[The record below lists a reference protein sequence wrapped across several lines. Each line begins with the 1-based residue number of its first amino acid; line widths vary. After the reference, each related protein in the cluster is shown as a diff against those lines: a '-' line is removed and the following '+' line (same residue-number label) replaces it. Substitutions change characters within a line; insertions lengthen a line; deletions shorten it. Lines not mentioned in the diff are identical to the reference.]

1 MLNKFRRS
9 LEPVMSKVGK
19 SFVDTGVSANTW
31 TALGLLMSVVA
42 GMIYLLSAPAIG
54 FSLLNVSILGSIFL
68 IISGFFDMI
77 DGIVARATKRSSK
90 KGAFLDSSFDKIA
103 EAIIFIGI
111 AGGGLANPILCM
123 LAMSVSLLVSYV
135 RARAESLGMELKGVG
150 IGERAER
157 ILVLAIIGMI
167 PVVGAMQYAVIAIS
181 LLAGVTLVQR
191 VVAASKKL

>member
-1 MLNKFRRS
+1 MINKFRSS

-19 SFVDTGVSANTW
+19 SFVATGVSANTW

-54 FSLLNVSILGSIFL
+54 FSLLNVSIVGSIL
-68 IISGFFDMI
+68 LLISGFFDMI

-123 LAMSVSLLVSYV
+123 IAMSVSLLVSYV
-135 RARAESLGMELKGVG
+135 RARAESLGIELKGVG

>member
-1 MLNKFRRS
+1 MLNKFRSS

>member
-1 MLNKFRRS
+1 MLNKFRSS

-19 SFVDTGVSANTW
+19 SFVATGVSANTW

-54 FSLLNVSILGSIFL
+54 FSLLNVSIVGSIL
-68 IISGFFDMI
+68 LLISGFFDMI

-123 LAMSVSLLVSYV
+123 IAMSVSLLVSYV
-135 RARAESLGMELKGVG
+135 RARAESLGIELKGVG

-157 ILVLAIIGMI
+157 ILVLAIMGMI

>member
-1 MLNKFRRS
+1 MLNKFRSS
-9 LEPVMSKVGK
+9 LEPLMSKVGK
-19 SFVDTGVSANTW
+19 SFVATGVSANTW

-54 FSLLNVSILGSIFL
+54 FSLLNVSIVGSIL
-68 IISGFFDMI
+68 LLISGFFDMI

-111 AGGGLANPILCM
+111 AGGGLADPILCM
-123 LAMSVSLLVSYV
+123 IAMSVSLLVSYV
-135 RARAESLGMELKGVG
+135 RARAESLGIELKGVG

-157 ILVLAIIGMI
+157 ILVLAIMGMI